1 MLYKVR
7 HRTCY
12 RYASTVSQC
21 YNLAHLLP
29 RDTDHQRCLSSSI
42 AVLPQPES
50 AVERTDYFGNRSYQ
64 FAIQSPHR
72 EMDVTVVSEVR
83 VNRRAPLDLRRG
95 PSCGNLLQQ
104 LAWER
109 DDEVRRARE
118 FCFNSPMI
126 KVRESLRAFAA
137 ELFSPRAAFPQA
149 VLELSCKIHREFN
162 YDPAA
167 TTLATPLCE
176 VLERRSGVC
185 QDFAHLAIGCLR
197 AHGFAA
203 RYISG
208 YLETLPPP
216 GQTKLVGA
224 DASHAW
230 FAVYVPEAGW
240 LEFDPTND
248 QMANEHYIAT
258 AWGRDYSDVTPLKG
272 ILYGSTSGE
281 PQVAVD
287 VIRME

>member
-1 MLYKVR
+1 MIYRVR
-7 HRTCY
+7 HTTRY
-12 RYASTVSQC
+12 RYDSPVSQC

-29 RDTDHQRCLSSSI
+29 RDSDHQQCLSSSI
-42 AVLPQPES
+42 SVVPQPE
-50 AVERTDYFGNRSYQ
+50 AEGERRDYFGNRSYQ
-64 FAIQSPHR
+64 FAIQMPHR
-72 EMDVTVVSEVR
+72 EMDVSVVSEVR
-83 VNRRAPLDLRRG
+83 VNPRAPMDLRRG
-95 PSCGNLLQQ
+95 PTCEEVRVGLQR
-104 LAWER
+104 AE
-109 DDEVRRARE
+109 DGEVRRARE
-118 FCFNSPMI
+118 FTLDSPMI
-126 KVRESLRAFAA
+126 KIRDSLRDFAVEHFVA
-137 ELFSPRAAFPQA
+137 GDPFPQA
-149 VLELSCKIHREFN
+149 VLDLSCRIHREFN

-167 TTLATPLCE
+167 TTVATPLHE

-197 AHGFAA
+197 SLGFAA

-216 GQTKLVGA
+216 GQVKLVGA

-230 FAVYVPEAGW
+230 FAVYVPGSGW

-248 QMANEHYIAT
+248 QMANEQYIAT

-272 ILYGSTSGE
+272 ILYGGSSGE

-287 VIRME
+287 VNRMA